1 MFEEAPMSE
10 TTKPSTT
17 KPYSSTLR
25 DRQVAQTRDLILD
38 ALTTLLGDRRA
49 DEVTTRDIA
58 AAAGVSERTVYRH
71 FPDRAALLEGLSR
84 RVPELNGVRPSFDAG
99 GLDVL
104 APMGRRLMEL
114 LDEHY
119 VAARAEAVLN
129 ADPRRFAADTQAN
142 TRALCTMLGRE
153 LPQLG
158 EREQLRI
165 AAVLRCLVSTQAWLR
180 MREEFGVP
188 GTESGPVV
196 AWVID
201 TIIREVRAG
210 NTPTAPRQVRPSKR
224 ASER

>member
-1 MFEEAPMSE
+1 MSE
-10 TTKPSTT
+10 PPKRSTG

-25 DRQVAQTRDLILD
+25 DRQVAQTREFILD

-71 FPDRAALLEGLSR
+71 FPDRDALLEGLSR
-84 RVPELNGVRPSFDAG
+84 RLPQLDGVKPSFGVG
-99 GLDVL
+99 GLDEIG
-104 APMGRRLMEL
+104 PTSRRLMEL
-114 LDEHY
+114 LDAHY
-119 VAARAEAVLN
+119 VTARAEAVFN

-142 TRALCTMLGRE
+142 TREMRE
-153 LPQLG
+153 VMAKGLPELG

-165 AAVLRCLVSTQAWLR
+165 AAVIRCLVSTQAWLR

-201 TIIREVRAG
+201 LIIRELRAG
-210 NTPTAPRQVRPSKR
+210 NTPAQYSIPGTGSG
-224 ASER
+224 